1 MIANLLL
8 IRDNF
13 YDDTTTGKLFLNGEF
28 FSHTLEDAIRG
39 NGIKVYGK
47 TGIPSGTY
55 KVELSE
61 SFRFKRV
68 MPMVYTEPNK
78 YELKAGGIE
87 FKGIRIHGGNTHENT
102 SGCPMVAERRLNDN
116 TIQGSLEKKLTSIL
130 KECDSIEIEIINK
143 FSF

>member
-8 IRDNF
+8 IRDKF

-39 NGIKVYGK
+39 FGIKVYGK
-47 TGIPSGTY
+47 TGIPAGTY

-78 YELKAGGIE
+78 YQVKAGGIE
-87 FKGIRIHGGNTHENT
+87 FKGIRIHRGNDHGHTH
-102 SGCPMVAERRLNDN
+102 GCILVGYNIDGKKIWNSKPAEIMLIDKLKNAD
-116 TIQGSLEKKLTSIL
+116 TINLVVK
-130 KECDSIEIEIINK
+130 NK
-143 FSF
+143 